1 MALTNLQANIT
12 LDVYDHDGAKP
23 SIKTIALDDN
33 TRYVLANI
41 RSRGEVYDI
50 GSSATVQLIVIRPD
64 KVGVQIAGQA
74 QGIEIGQEDE
84 SVVTVYGAYAELDQA
99 AIVLPGTLLGQFKI
113 TSGDQILRTQIFQI
127 LNGEA
132 LDSDTWAGDY
142 DGYNLEEM
150 ATSIETNTADIVT
163 LEADVSQ
170 IKEDLSDVEDRVEAL
185 EQGGTGG
192 GLTEAVK
199 VALLQIA
206 QKVAYIDADGQDYY
220 DDLYDALYPPAS
232 LVSISAVYSGGAVT
246 DDTPLNALK
255 TDLTVT
261 ASYDDSTTAI
271 VTDYTLSG
279 TLSVGTST
287 ITVSYGGKTTTFTV
301 TVTHAITEELWID
314 GLATGSTAGFNFAPF
329 VLPASTYEYDYTKSI
344 TAIETEFVSAG
355 VISVGYYSGT
365 VDTQT
370 VPSDSDTHIHEVLT
384 VSATGQHKLSLS
396 TPMSIPSGAVL
407 LVGQS
412 TDTATFKYGGTL
424 TNGFAYRDVNGQHY
438 FKFQSKKLGINVYR
452 Q

>member
-142 DGYNLEEM
+142 DGYNLDELVEKVGDL
-150 ATSIETNTADIVT
+150 ET
-163 LEADVSQ
+163 DVAQ
-170 IKEDLSDVEDRVEAL
+170 IKEELNDVDDRVEAL

-206 QKVAYIDADGQDYY
+206 QKVAYIDAHGQDYY

-301 TVTHAITEELWID
+301 TVTHVVTEELWID

>member
-1 MALTNLQANIT
+1 MAVVTTNLGTVTAYGDAVAAGYTGTKEQWQALMADYAT
-12 LDVYDHDGAKP
+12 VGTQAAQDAQTASTAATTATTAAQTATTK
-23 SIKTIALDDN
+23 A
-33 TRYVLANI
+33 
-41 RSRGEVYDI
+41 GEA
-50 GSSATVQLIVIRPD
+50 SASATAAAASAASIGTPD
-64 KVGVQIAGQA
+64 TTLTQSGKAADAKAVG
-74 QGIEIGQEDE
+74 DE
-84 SVVTVYGAYAELDQA
+84 
-99 AIVLPGTLLGQFKI
+99 
-113 TSGDQILRTQIFQI
+113 
-127 LNGEA
+127 LN
-132 LDSDTWAGDY
+132 T
-142 DGYNLEEM
+142 
-150 ATSIETNTADIVT
+150 
-163 LEADVSQ
+163 
-170 IKEDLSDVEDRVEAL
+170 IKEDLNDINERVEAL

-246 DDTPLNALK
+246 DDTPLNDLK

-279 TLSVGTST
+279 TLTEGTST

-301 TVTHAITEELWID
+301 TVTHAVTEELWID